1 MKDNLLPSEEMSKA
15 IEEMIAQMRAGQT
28 SETASDLVGSLMR
41 RGMARILQE
50 SLEEEVTDFLG
61 RPRYERADEPARKGY
76 RNGYADKTVKT
87 TEGRLRLRRPRVR
100 DTEEPFTSA
109 VIERIEVLEERLKEM
124 ALEMYVRGLS
134 TRDIEE
140 TLTDEE
146 GKALLSRS
154 SFSRLTER
162 LYEEYEAFAQRDLSD
177 KDVVY
182 LFVDGV
188 YEAVRSYT
196 KGQAILCAWG
206 ILSDGTKELLHLSA
220 AGSESADS
228 WRGFFEEMTARGLRQ
243 PLLVIHDGSAALRA
257 AIRESFPE
265 SERQRCL
272 VHKLRNIAAKLP
284 SVGRDS
290 DARDAVLARVKAIY
304 HAPDRETADLLAER
318 LVEEY
323 TEHYPAAI
331 RCFLDDLDSCLTH
344 LRYPLAHR
352 RYIRSTN
359 LLERAFVEEKR
370 RTKVMPAH
378 MHERGAMKLV
388 FGVLIRAS
396 RNWNRVKM
404 SSFELAQL
412 KRIRQLMA
420 PHTTDTKTIS
430 FKRAA

>member
-1 MKDNLLPSEEMSKA
+1 MSKA
-15 IEEMIAQMRAGQT
+15 IEEMIVHMRSGEP
-28 SETASDLVGSLMR
+28 ETASDLVGSLMR

-61 RPRYERADEPARKGY
+61 RPRYERANEPARKGY
-76 RNGYADKTVKT
+76 RNGYADKTVRT
-87 TEGRLRLRRPRVR
+87 TEGRLQLRRPRVR
-100 DTEEPFTSA
+100 DTEEPFASA
-109 VIERIEVLEERLKEM
+109 VIERVEALEERLKEM

-154 SFSRLTER
+154 SVSRLTER
-162 LYEEYEAFAQRDLSD
+162 LYEEYEAFAERDLSD

-196 KGQAILCAWG
+196 KGQAILCAWA
-206 ILSDGTKELLHLSA
+206 ILSDGRKELLHLSA
-220 AGSESADS
+220 AGSESSDS

-284 SVGRDS
+284 GE
-290 DARDAVLARVKAIY
+290 ARDTVLARVKAVY
-304 HAPDRETADLLAER
+304 HAPDRQTADLLAER
-318 LVEEY
+318 LVEEH
-323 TEHYPAAI
+323 TERYPSAM

-396 RNWNRVKM
+396 KKWNRVKM

-420 PHTTDTKTIS
+420 PHSTDTETIS
-430 FKRAA
+430 FKLAA

>member
-1 MKDNLLPSEEMSKA
+1 MSKVL
-15 IEEMIAQMRAGQT
+15 EEIMTEMRSEKSEASTSAAGTSAAST

-41 RGMARILQE
+41 HGMARILQE

-61 RPRYERADEPARKGY
+61 RGRYERSEEPVRRGY
-76 RNGYADKTVKT
+76 RNGYTDKTVRT

-109 VIERIEVLEERLKEM
+109 VLGRLEALEERLHQM
-124 ALEMYVRGLS
+124 AVEMYVRGLS

-140 TLTDEE
+140 TLTDEH
-146 GKALLSRS
+146 GQALLSRS
-154 SFSRLTER
+154 AVRRLTER
-162 LYEEYEAFAQRDLSD
+162 LYEEYEAFAERDLAGE
-177 KDVVY
+177 DVVY

-196 KGQAILCAWG
+196 RNQAILCAWG

-220 AGSESADS
+220 AGSESIGS
-228 WRGFFEEMTARGLRQ
+228 WRAFFEEMTTRGLRQ
-243 PLLVIHDGSAALRA
+243 PLLLIHDGSAALKV

-272 VHKLRNIAAKLP
+272 VHKLRNIGAKLP
-284 SVGRDS
+284 AEKR
-290 DARDAVLARVKAIY
+290 AEVLARVKSVY
-304 HAPDRETADLLAER
+304 HASDRDTADLLAGR
-318 LVEEY
+318 LVEDY
-323 TEHYPAAI
+323 TERYPSAV
-331 RCFLDDLDSCLTH
+331 RCFVDDLGSCLTH

-359 LLERAFVEEKR
+359 LLERAFLEEKR

-388 FGVLIRAS
+388 YGVLIRAS
-396 RNWNRVKM
+396 KNWNRVKM
-404 SSFELAQL
+404 TSFELAQL
-412 KRIRQLMA
+412 RRIRELMA
-420 PHTTDTKTIS
+420 PQATDTETIS